1 MYLIKFGYLGFLLT
15 FFLLS
20 LSFSSDRVIVDMGL
34 LVWEGPWMLLL
45 ALLTFLTSVL
55 MFSVAY
61 YNRWLEIKQA
71 EKDIEETQAS
81 IKRGEELLKQIKE
94 KAEEKKT

>member
-1 MYLIKFGYLGFLLT
+1 MYLIKFAYIGFLLT
-15 FFLLS
+15 FFFLG
-20 LSFSSDRVIVDMGL
+20 LSFSSDYITVDMGFV
-34 LVWEGPWMLLL
+34 VWEGPSMLWL
-45 ALLTFLTSVL
+45 ALLTFLTSSL
-55 MFSVAY
+55 MIFVAY
-61 YNRWLEIKQA
+61 HNRYLEVKQA